1 MYVQLLPPSMR
12 KVDESYQPIERER
25 GINSPAVRT
34 VAIIGVAAL
43 AVVVGLFWWTRVGKK

>member
-1 MYVQLLPPSMR
+1 MR